1 MSKLPKGWR
10 SPIPEADAL
19 RTILRLMSKQTSRE
33 IVRVL
38 AKQPADVKTL
48 AKTLKSPESTIRANA
63 KRLVEGHLIE
73 VAQSKPKFVYQLAKS
88 VKVND
93 GPKMLG
99 MTITTPKGSSISFS
113 LHQSKN

>member
-10 SPIPEADAL
+10 SPIPEADKL
-19 RTILRLMSKQTSRE
+19 RTILRLMGRTTSRE

-38 AKQPADVKTL
+38 AKQPSDVVTL
-48 AKTLKSPESTIRANA
+48 AKTLKKPVSTVRANVN
-63 KRLVEGHLIE
+63 RLVKGHLIE
-73 VAQSKPKFVYQLAKS
+73 AAQTKPKSMYRLSKS

-113 LHQSKN
+113 ILQKSG